1 MKITHVHI
9 DRWRNLRDLAFD
21 VPTESALISLVGSNG
36 TGKSNLLEL
45 LSFAAAQFGLAAG
58 VHPQQRQLPP
68 GDSSFHVV
76 LTIDE
81 DIEIAQELLDAHL
94 GSETP
99 VAFADWDRT
108 LTLWRFA
115 VVPSERDKPPGYPD
129 GQAGEFVLAGG
140 IEPAW
145 ARRQFASAVVQAIA
159 QRLELN
165 HLFLDAERSYGPVA
179 LLDEQI
185 LAASRQD
192 QQEPQWARQRALAAT
207 PGMYE
212 DWLLDAL
219 ALEHRHDAEFAQAH
233 REAVMRGEPGP
244 AWTDPWS
251 GYREAVRAILPHLE
265 FVRPDQTGKTLVFRA
280 GDSDIGYHELSAGER
295 EVAFLTGQILRFGLR
310 RGLLLL
316 DEPELHLNA
325 ELLERWLSWAT
336 GSVTVGQVWIAT
348 HSLEAV
354 EVAGPS
360 NAFVLE
366 RDADGLVRR
375 LNPLSDRPV
384 MSTLSGT
391 LGAPAFSLDRQR
403 FILIE
408 GERPGR
414 ERQRFAR
421 LVPGSDNLFLE
432 AGNCEQVLR
441 KLAVITALAE
451 ETDRLHVGGVI
462 DSDHRDIRQKR
473 RIEAQAPLHI
483 LGVHEI
489 ENFFLIPEAIEI
501 LAERNGDRR
510 GSGQDALRDAC
521 DRFAGQ
527 WIVQRASL
535 RHDIDLGTT
544 VRARATE
551 LDWEQI
557 ASDPK
562 AVVNEL
568 SNIAEL
574 SDETIRPQV
583 RNWIQT
589 AVDQYASVRESDS
602 LWAQCSGKQVLAAVS
617 QLLGLAGGEAMERQ
631 VLMLLARQEIPIP
644 PSLSALREYVSAISA
659 APS

>member
-21 VPTESALISLVGSNG
+21 VPKNSALVSLVGSNG

-76 LTIDE
+76 LTIDG
-81 DIEIAQELLDAHL
+81 DIEVAQDLLDAHL
-94 GSETP
+94 GGGAP

-115 VVPSERDKPPGYPD
+115 SAPSERDRPPGYPD
-129 GQAGEFVLAGG
+129 GHAGEFVLAGG
-140 IEPAW
+140 VESAW
-145 ARRQFASAVVQAIA
+145 ARPFAAAVVQAMA

-179 LLDEQI
+179 LRDEQI

-212 DWLLDAL
+212 DWLLNAL
-219 ALEHRHDAEFAQAH
+219 GLEHRHDAEFAQAH
-233 REAVMRGEPGP
+233 REGALRGEPGP

-251 GYREAVRAILPHLE
+251 DYREAVRVILPHLE
-265 FVRPDQTGKTLVFRA
+265 FVRPDQVGKTLVFRT
-280 GDSDIGYHELSAGER
+280 GDSNIGYHELSAGER

-336 GSVTVGQVWIAT
+336 SSVTVGQVWIAT

-360 NAFVLE
+360 NALVLE
-366 RDADGLVRR
+366 RDSDGLVRR

-384 MSTLSGT
+384 MSTLSGV

-421 LVPGSDNLFLE
+421 LVPGVDNLFLE

-441 KLAVITALAE
+441 KLAVIKDLAD

-462 DSDHRDIRQKR
+462 DGDHWDARQRR
-473 RIEAQAPLHI
+473 RIEAQAPLHV

-510 GSGQDALRDAC
+510 GKGQDALRDAC
-521 DRFAGQ
+521 DRFAGH
-527 WIVQRASL
+527 WVVQRASL
-535 RHDIDLGTT
+535 RHDIDLGTA
-544 VRARATE
+544 VRARATA
-551 LDWEQI
+551 LSWEQI
-557 ASDPK
+557 ASNPE
-562 AVVNEL
+562 VVVDEL
-568 SNIAEL
+568 SNIADL

-583 RNWIQT
+583 SNWIQT
-589 AVDQYASVRESDS
+589 SVNQYTSMRESDS
-602 LWAQCSGKQVLAAVS
+602 LWAQCSGKQVLATMPP
-617 QLLGLAGGEAMERQ
+617 LLGLARAEAMERH
-631 VLMLLARQEIPIP
+631 VFTLLDGQEIPVP
-644 PSLSALREYVSAISA
+644 PALSALRQYVSAISA
-659 APS
+659 ATS